1 MRMLWKLMVLYEIYR
16 EDGGNGIT
24 FVHMLYVKYVII
36 FIYKPDYKICI
47 CCFSTKHTALRS
59 NVSKLGDIYTT
70 DCCFLWASTIKIQ
83 LSVSVHRRMGH
94 GFRFLLPLF
103 STTPL
108 FSKFSYKSFLFQ
120 NFHNHSFFLHLTI
133 SVDVIHHE

>member
-1 MRMLWKLMVLYEIYR
+1 MMSFSNIETKETARIDITGFFFPHSLHPSANAENPIIS
-16 EDGGNGIT
+16 NTGI
-24 FVHMLYVKYVII
+24 F
-36 FIYKPDYKICI
+36 FG
-47 CCFSTKHTALRS
+47 FNS
-59 NVSKLGDIYTT
+59 NVSNLY
-70 DCCFLWASTIKIQ
+70 
-83 LSVSVHRRMGH
+83 HRRMGH